1 MVLDTKNKLD
11 DKLIV
16 LSDKPARVTPKQFP
30 IQVKFKQCCSFSDRK
45 LLFELSKL
53 TLHVQLSRQIVV
65 AIKKINS
72 FRYRVQRILIIW
84 SGFCYFLS
92 KSLEVIGFE
101 YICFK
106 DCDKYKRKFDNLFI
120 TLSFLGNILWQ
131 NFVCSARLL
140 IFHFRMEF
148 WQ

>member
-1 MVLDTKNKLD
+1 MNENFIFKETLNLKKYPLICGSRYKKNKLD

-72 FRYRVQRILIIW
+72 FRNRVQRILIIW

-106 DCDKYKRKFDNLFI
+106 DCDK
-120 TLSFLGNILWQ
+120 
-131 NFVCSARLL
+131 
-140 IFHFRMEF
+140 
-148 WQ
+148 

>member
-1 MVLDTKNKLD
+1 MKFVVLDTKNKLD

-65 AIKKINS
+65 AIKKNQFIS
-72 FRYRVQRILIIW
+72 VSRP
-84 SGFCYFLS
+84 
-92 KSLEVIGFE
+92 
-101 YICFK
+101 
-106 DCDKYKRKFDNLFI
+106 DNPHYLVRF
-120 TLSFLGNILWQ
+120 
-131 NFVCSARLL
+131 
-140 IFHFRMEF
+140 
-148 WQ
+148 

>member
-1 MVLDTKNKLD
+1 MWFSIQKNKLD

-92 KSLEVIGFE
+92 KSLEVIGLNIFVLK
-101 YICFK
+101 IVIIR
-106 DCDKYKRKFDNLFI
+106 RKFDNLFI

-131 NFVCSARLL
+131 NFVCLARLL